1 MSSEL
6 TDLYQ
11 ELLLDHARH
20 PHNFRAM
27 DTASRIVEGY
37 NPLCGDDL
45 KLYLRLEGERI
56 ADISFQ
62 GRGCAIST
70 ASASM
75 LTDRIKGRTVAEAEQ
90 LFDAVH
96 DLLIGARPF
105 ADPGDLGEL
114 AALEGVSKYP
124 MRVKCATLSWH
135 ALKAA
140 LRDQG
145 PQSVTTE

>member
-45 KLYLRLEGERI
+45 KLYLRLEGDRI

-75 LTDRIKGRTVAEAEQ
+75 LTDRIKGRTVGEAEQ

-96 DLLIGARPF
+96 GLLIGARLVCGSGRPRR
-105 ADPGDLGEL
+105 AGGLGGCEQIPHAGQVRHAEL
-114 AALEGVSKYP
+114 ACP
-124 MRVKCATLSWH
+124 
-135 ALKAA
+135 
-140 LRDQG
+140 QG
-145 PQSVTTE
+145 GPAQPRPRERHD

>member
-45 KLYLRLEGERI
+45 KLYLRLEGDRI

-75 LTDRIKGRTVAEAEQ
+75 LTDRIKGRTVGEAEP
-90 LFDAVH
+90 V
-96 DLLIGARPF
+96 
-105 ADPGDLGEL
+105 
-114 AALEGVSKYP
+114 
-124 MRVKCATLSWH
+124 
-135 ALKAA
+135 
-140 LRDQG
+140 
-145 PQSVTTE
+145 